1 MRKIYSGIINK
12 DSPSIEVWLTPVD
25 VLVLRGINQLDD
37 LISQLQK
44 ERERIN
50 NDLTKQIK

>member
-50 NDLTKQIK
+50 NNLTKQIK